1 MTTLR
6 QSAVERASAYRPS
19 LQLAFGS
26 HLTVLKIQQTVAE
39 FYGLHPKVMR
49 DTDRSVGAREPRLA
63 HPRQVAMYL
72 ARKLT
77 RMSTPDIG
85 RRFGGRDHST
95 VIHALRAVERRAA
108 VDPFLEIEIEVL
120 RERLSS

>member
-1 MTTLR
+1 MNR
-6 QSAVERASAYRPS
+6 VVEKARAYSPA
-19 LQLAFGS
+19 LELAFGRR
-26 HLTVLKIQQTVAE
+26 LTVLKIQQEVAE

-49 DTDRSVGAREPRLA
+49 DTDRSIGAREPRLS

-95 VIHALRAVERRAA
+95 VLHALKAVEKRAA
-108 VDPFLEIEIEVL
+108 DDPYLELEIEVL

>member
-1 MTTLR
+1 M
-6 QSAVERASAYRPS
+6 SATIEKARSYSPALELAYGNRLS
-19 LQLAFGS
+19 
-26 HLTVLKIQQTVAE
+26 VLKIQQTVAE

-49 DTDRSVGAREPRLA
+49 DTNRSVGAREPCLS

-95 VIHALRAVERRAA
+95 VIHAIRAVEKRAA
-108 VDPFLEIEIEVL
+108 DDPFLEIEIETL
-120 RERLSS
+120 RERLSA